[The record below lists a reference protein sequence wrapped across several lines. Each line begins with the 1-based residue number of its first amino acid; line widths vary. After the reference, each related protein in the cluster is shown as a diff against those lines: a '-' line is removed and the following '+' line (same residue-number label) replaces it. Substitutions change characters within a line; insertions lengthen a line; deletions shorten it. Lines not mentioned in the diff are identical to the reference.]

1 MHAVIFFSR
10 PATRNRLGLVCA
22 ALGALRLQRR
32 WVSPDASPNGIR
44 TLNGLRAVDYSTSRQ
59 LLSLHAPE
67 DKRRTADVPHGE
79 KGLEVLLVHPGG
91 PYFQNKDQ
99 AAWTI
104 PKGEVTE
111 GEDLLGRARIEFEEE
126 LGIPATGNCMELGSA
141 KQKGGKTVH
150 AWAFAGDLEDDF
162 KIASNTFEM
171 EWPPRSGKV
180 QRFPEVDR
188 ASFFSLEEAR
198 RKINVAQTVF
208 LDRLIE
214 QLNARRSGEV

>member
-1 MHAVIFFSR
+1 MRSKTSAGLLMFR
-10 PATRNRLGLVCA
+10 TRKA
-22 ALGALRLQRR
+22 
-32 WVSPDASPNGIR
+32 
-44 TLNGLRAVDYSTSRQ
+44 
-59 LLSLHAPE
+59 
-67 DKRRTADVPHGE
+67 
-79 KGLEVLLVHPGG
+79 GLEVLLVHPGG

-104 PKGEVTE
+104 PKGEVTQ

-126 LGIPATGNCMELGSA
+126 LGIAAAGNCMELGNT
-141 KQKGGKTVH
+141 KQKGGKTVY
-150 AWAFAGDLEDDF
+150 AWALAGDLEDDF

-171 EWPPRSGKV
+171 EWPPHSGKV

-198 RKINVAQTVF
+198 RKINVAQAVF

-214 QLNARRSGEV
+214 QLDSRGSGEA